1 MKVTQMISDVKAKM
15 KALKKS
21 RVTGKESFISGITKS
36 NSFRQLTRQERII
49 LVAQLIAVF
58 QNDYG
63 FTPDGLIRSLANLN
77 QELNHELLGS
87 FISQYSHS

>member
-1 MKVTQMISDVKAKM
+1 MKVTQMISDIKAKM

-21 RVTGKESFISGITKS
+21 RLTGKESFISGITKS
-36 NSFRQLTRQERII
+36 RSFHQLTPQERII

-58 QNDYG
+58 QTDYG

-77 QELNHELLGS
+77 HQLNHDLLGS
-87 FISQYSHS
+87 FTSQYSH